1 MMRRGDRETRI
12 APRDYW
18 TPSAIFEEMER
29 LLDDFRTGIMDFW
42 KPTVAIGPRIP
53 AVDIRDAGN
62 EYIIEAELPGMK
74 KEDVEIEIID
84 GGLKI
89 SASKKEE
96 KEEKGEGYLRRERGY
111 LSFSRQLP
119 LPEDADVDKI
129 EAKLVDGVLQINVAK
144 KAKAEE
150 KKRLVEVK

>member
-42 KPTVAIGPRIP
+42 TPTVAMGPRIP

-150 KKRLVEVK
+150 KKKLVEVK

>member
-1 MMRRGDRETRI
+1 MMRKGDRETRI

-29 LLDDFRTGIMDFW
+29 LLDDFRAGIMDFW
-42 KPTVAIGPRIP
+42 TPAVAMGPRIP
-53 AVDIRDAGN
+53 AVDIRDTGN
-62 EYIIEAELPGMK
+62 EYVIEAELPGMK

-119 LPEDADVDKI
+119 LPEDADVDRT
-129 EAKLVDGVLQINVAK
+129 EARLTDGVLQINVPK
-144 KAKAEE
+144 IAKAEQ